1 MKILKF
7 FQPNC
12 APCVAVDNFLKDQ
25 GVEYTSIDVTKDAKK
40 AAECEIGFGVPVVL
54 LFDGDNEVKRSYKY
68 NPAELEE
75 ILSLYKAG

>member
-40 AAECEIGFGVPVVL
+40 Q
-54 LFDGDNEVKRSYKY
+54 
-68 NPAELEE
+68 
-75 ILSLYKAG
+75 